1 MKRLNQREPL
11 KEFWQQIK
19 SFWSICMPYFLLL
32 DYVLLISIGLPDYQL
47 KFYKFTFAVLLQM
60 FTIIIM
66 KDLTGK
72 KNIPYQ
78 LL

>member
-1 MKRLNQREPL
+1 
-11 KEFWQQIK
+11 
-19 SFWSICMPYFLLL
+19 MPYFLLL

>member
-11 KEFWQQIK
+11 KEQIK
-19 SFWSICMPYFLLL
+19 SFWSICMLYFLLL

-47 KFYKFTFAVLLQM
+47 KFYKFTFAVLFQM

-66 KDLTGK
+66 RDLSEK